1 MSVGILPETMKAV
14 VLTEYSASLPKVL
27 RNLQVTEK
35 PLRSLGYDEVLVKI
49 TAAPCNPSDI
59 AFFRGMYDI
68 VKPLP
73 VVVGF
78 EGTGIVVA
86 AGKDGKA
93 QELVGKQVSVISKDE
108 GDGTWAEYFITRP
121 ENCIPVKEGLETAQA
136 ACLAINP
143 LTAYALTDLAQK
155 SGGKTIINT
164 AAAGQT
170 GGFIRVFAREKNIG
184 LINLVRNYE
193 HITKLKEAGEKH
205 VLNIYSNDFQEQLSK
220 LAHDLRATV
229 ALDALGGEWSGKI
242 VQAMPPGSQLIL
254 YGGLSGQYLAD
265 INVLEII
272 FRQKTII
279 GFNLADWIKDLG
291 PVNYGLVI
299 SGIQDRM
306 MKGIIQITIQKTY
319 KLEEVVRAL
328 LQYAGHLS
336 DGKILFIP

>member
-1 MSVGILPETMKAV
+1 MSVGIMPEKMKAV
-14 VLTEYSASLPKVL
+14 VLTEYSASLSGVL

-35 PLRSLGYDEVLVKI
+35 SLRSLGDDEVLVKM

-68 VKPLP
+68 IKPLP
-73 VVVGF
+73 VVAGF
-78 EGTGIVVA
+78 EGTGTVIA

-93 QELVGKQVSVISKDE
+93 LYLVGKRVSVFSKDE
-108 GDGTWAEYFITRP
+108 GDGTWAEYFIAKP
-121 ENCIPVKEGLETAQA
+121 ENCIPVKEGLNTTQA

-143 LTAYALTDLAQK
+143 LTAYALTDLAHI
-155 SGGKTIINT
+155 SGSKTIINT

-184 LINLVRNYE
+184 LINLVRKDE
-193 HITKLKEAGEKH
+193 HITKLKETGETY
-205 VLNIYSNDFQEQLSK
+205 VLNILSNDFQEQLSK

-242 VQAMPPGSQLIL
+242 VEAMPAGSQLIL
-254 YGGLSGQYLAD
+254 YGGLSGQYLAN

-279 GFNLADWIKDLG
+279 GFNLADWIKDSG
-291 PVNYGLVI
+291 PVNYGLVM
-299 SGIQDRM
+299 SGIQERM
-306 MKGIIQITIQKTY
+306 MKGTIQITIQKTF